1 MARAPAKPK
10 SDIYT
15 GLLAISLI
23 AMIVGCILL
32 YADYAAYEGKNPPP
46 PPTVGGP

>member
-1 MARAPAKPK
+1 MARAPIKPK

-32 YADYAAYEGKNPPP
+32 YADYAQYPDKAPEPPP
-46 PPTVGGP
+46 VAAGR